1 MVRILAAF
9 LAGLLVGLSIQ
20 RQARD
25 LVGEE
30 PPATGTWDP
39 RLYEILDAVQ
49 GGWTAKQGGRTS

>member
-25 LVGEE
+25 LVGDE

-39 RLYEILDAVQ
+39 RLDAILSSVQ
-49 GGWTAKQGGRTS
+49 ANGSAQRGGSS